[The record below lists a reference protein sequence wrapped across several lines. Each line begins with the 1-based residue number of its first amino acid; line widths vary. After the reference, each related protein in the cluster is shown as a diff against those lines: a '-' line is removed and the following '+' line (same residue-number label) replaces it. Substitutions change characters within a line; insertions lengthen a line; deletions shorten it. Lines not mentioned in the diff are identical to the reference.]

1 MSENFTAC
9 GGYIVAEVTID
20 ANTISGSGRA
30 EMPVLMVVLQMLF
43 RSPKKLSKTF
53 EFRELR
59 CRVSPFDGAYIA
71 IGLPTPLN
79 IRLGSDQ
86 ELPNQWVYLE
96 IPLDQRRIAVINRLR
111 NGGDVRLRLDMDLFA
126 DELIEIRGS
135 QNTPS
140 ALGLREHHHMH
151 AKVQVQIPRS
161 RWVEQI
167 LPNTGFGKIHIL
179 ELPVIPIEVCAEMQT
194 AFNELQQAYKLEG
207 QGFYNEAV
215 AACRKALEPF
225 FERITKPDDKGE
237 MRKFLVLKSS
247 WQVRLGQAT
256 YDWLN
261 ASLIAVKQGAD
272 ETHHL
277 SSSSFG
283 QMEAQ
288 MLLAVATS
296 LISYAIKTRPDSA
309 P

>member
-1 MSENFTAC
+1 MGEIFTTS
-9 GGYIVAEVTID
+9 GGHIVAEATVDTN
-20 ANTISGSGRA
+20 AISGSGRA
-30 EMPVLMVVLQMLF
+30 ERPVLMVMLQMLF
-43 RSPKKLSKTF
+43 RSHKQLGATF
-53 EFRELR
+53 DFRELR
-59 CRVSPFDGAYIA
+59 CRVAPFDGTHIA
-71 IGLPTPLN
+71 DSLPTSLN
-79 IRLGSDQ
+79 IRLSPGQ
-86 ELPNQWVYLE
+86 ELPNHSVYLE
-96 IPLDQRRIAVINRLR
+96 IPLNQRRIAVVNRLR

-126 DELIEIRGS
+126 DELIEIRAS
-135 QNTPS
+135 PNAPS
-140 ALGLREHHHMH
+140 ALGLREHHRMQ
-151 AKVQVQIPRS
+151 ARVQVQIPRS

-167 LPNTGFGKIHIL
+167 LPGTEFGKVHIL
-179 ELPVIPIEVCAEMQT
+179 ELPVIPIQSCAEIQA

-225 FERITKPDDKGE
+225 LERTTKPDDKGV
-237 MRKFLVLKSS
+237 MRKYLVLKSS
-247 WQVRLGQAT
+247 WQTRLGQAT

-288 MLLAVATS
+288 MLLAIATS
-296 LISYAIKTRPDSA
+296 LIAYAIKTRPDSD